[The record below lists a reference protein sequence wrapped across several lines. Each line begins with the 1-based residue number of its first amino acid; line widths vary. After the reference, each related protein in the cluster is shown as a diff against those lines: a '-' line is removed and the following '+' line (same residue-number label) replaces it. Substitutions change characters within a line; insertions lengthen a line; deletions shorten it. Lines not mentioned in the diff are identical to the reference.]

1 MNDAQPCDERPDR
14 RLARRR
20 RTVHDH
26 GIVSARV
33 RPGREASLLDVSAGG
48 ALVETTYRLL
58 PGSPIELH
66 VATSERRASVR
77 GGVLR
82 SAVVGVRAAG
92 MCYRSAI
99 GFDHLLSW
107 FVDGEAGGYGVP
119 SAEMLSAGP
128 PRVDATHETS

>member
-1 MNDAQPCDERPDR
+1 MNDAQLCDEHPDR
-14 RLARRR
+14 RRDRRR
-20 RTVHDH
+20 RTIHDH

-66 VATSERRASVR
+66 VATSARRASVR

-82 SAVVGVRAAG
+82 SAVVGVRATG

-119 SAEMLSAGP
+119 SAEIHTAR
-128 PRVDATHETS
+128 PRRADATPETA

>member
-1 MNDAQPCDERPDR
+1 VNDAQPCDERQDR
-14 RLARRR
+14 RRARRR
-20 RTVHDH
+20 LTIHDH

-58 PGSPIELH
+58 PGSPIELY

-119 SAEMLSAGP
+119 SAEIHSAGP

>member
-1 MNDAQPCDERPDR
+1 MNGAQPCDERADR
-14 RLARRR
+14 RRARRR
-20 RTVHDH
+20 QAISDH

-58 PGSPIELH
+58 PGSSIELH

-99 GFDHLLSW
+99 GFDELLSW

-119 SAEMLSAGP
+119 SAESACPCG
-128 PRVDATHETS
+128 VDATPETS